1 MVKENPMRHHKKIL
15 TALLG
20 IVLVVSVIPALAG
33 EATDQIKETVD
44 RMLALVNNP
53 DIKGVDRQKLIREA
67 ADNRFYWTAIARSAM
82 GVYWN
87 NLTSDQKK
95 EFTGL
100 FTDLIEGVYMGR
112 IESYSGE
119 KIRYLGDDTDDR
131 YGVVKMVIVTHKGTE
146 IPITYRVVKEG
157 EKWLIYDVQIEGIS
171 MVNNYRKQI
180 SYIMNNSS
188 YEELIKKLREK
199 LVTGDNSS
207 Q

>member
-1 MVKENPMRHHKKIL
+1 
-15 TALLG
+15 
-20 IVLVVSVIPALAG
+20 
-33 EATDQIKETVD
+33 
-44 RMLALVNNP
+44 
-53 DIKGVDRQKLIREA
+53 
-67 ADNRFYWTAIARSAM
+67 M

-87 NLTSDQKK
+87 NLTSDQKR

-119 KIRYLGDDTDDR
+119 KIIYLGDNTDGR
-131 YGVVKMVIVTHKGTE
+131 YGTVKMNILTHKDTE
-146 IPITYRVVKEG
+146 IPIIYRVVE
-157 EKWLIYDVQIEGIS
+157 EKGHWLVYDVQIEGIS

-188 YEELIKKLREK
+188 YEELVKKLKDK

>member
-1 MVKENPMRHHKKIL
+1 MKRFMKIF
-15 TALLG
+15 G
-20 IVLVVSVIPALAG
+20 IGFGIAVAVAAIPALAG
-33 EATDQIKETVD
+33 EPTDQLKETID
-44 RMLALVNNP
+44 RVLALVNNH
-53 DIKGVDRQKLIREA
+53 DLKEAERQRLIRQA
-67 ADNRFYWTAIARSAM
+67 ADNRFHWAAIARSAM

-87 NLTSDQKK
+87 NLTPDQKK

-100 FTDLIEGVYMGR
+100 FTDLVEGVYMGR

-119 KIRYLGDDTDDR
+119 KINYLGDDTDNG

-146 IPITYRVVKEG
+146 IPITYRVVKED

-188 YEELIKKLREK
+188 YGELIQKLKEK